1 MKFINYLVVYILK
14 YSTSYNIL
22 MASDFTEVIVYFIR
36 KKKKYINVKV
46 KKIIRNNKKLYFL
59 NIKTIVKKQFSVYY
73 DVFNNL
79 YIPLYNI
86 FCIYFVLVYTSV

>member
-1 MKFINYLVVYILK
+1 
-14 YSTSYNIL
+14 

-59 NIKTIVKKQFSVYY
+59 NI
-73 DVFNNL
+73 
-79 YIPLYNI
+79 
-86 FCIYFVLVYTSV
+86 